1 MRASWR
7 ALRRGLAA
15 LCWLCVAAPRLA
27 EGVASEVASSEQVAS
42 GHTFAACRSR
52 GECERATWCWDEP
65 RRALLQVRDAWSH
78 ITVELKGPP
87 GGPPGFCLQAESS
100 DSSLRVSTLRWLVQ
114 GGGSVAEVEEQLRIK
129 SSQSADLIPWLLES
143 LWLRHRCLQ
152 QLTLSPF
159 GASCVRVVA
168 VDAGA
173 LPGPLHVAVRK
184 EGAQAMYPQALA
196 VGYFVIMVA
205 PLLSEQV
212 LFYYV
217 VGAVIGV
224 ALSVFLVSK
233 LVLRRVAPD
242 SNASWMAAVGLQ
254 TAFGAVAAS
263 RDYVQRALSY
273 YGDYVLWYLLAS
285 LLGSLAATHYMLR
298 GQAGAPSGPGRGVRE
313 IVRATIQ
320 LAGYALVLLHSSA
333 SLRWGLATA
342 LAVLTVLVLVPRALR
357 TTAVLLDWLRPN
369 RDVAKPVCFVAGGFI
384 SEEEY
389 NERKVLTTQ
398 AKTTELL
405 GSRRFHEWLLQ
416 NQHRIRLEPLEPH
429 EGAPQDEDDEMQ
441 DE

>member
-1 MRASWR
+1 MSAAWR
-7 ALRRGLAA
+7 ALWRGVAA
-15 LCWLCVAAPRLA
+15 LWWLGVAAPRLA
-27 EGVASEVASSEQVAS
+27 ADAASEVASSEQVAR
-42 GHTFAACRSR
+42 GHAFAACRSR
-52 GECERATWCWDEP
+52 GECEHATWCWDEP

-78 ITVELKGPP
+78 VVVELKGPP
-87 GGPPGFCLQAESS
+87 GFCLLAESS
-100 DSSLRVSTLRWLVQ
+100 DSSLRVSTLRWLAQ
-114 GGGSVAEVEEQLRIK
+114 GGGSVAEVEEQLLLK
-129 SSQSADLIPWLLES
+129 SSQSAGLLPWLLES
-143 LWLRHRCLQ
+143 LWLRHSCPQR
-152 QLTLSPF
+152 LTLSPF

-168 VDAGA
+168 VSGDAGA
-173 LPGPLHVAVRK
+173 YTVPLHVAVRK
-184 EGAQAMYPQALA
+184 ESAQAVYPQALA
-196 VGYFVIMVA
+196 LGYFVIMVA

-212 LFYYV
+212 LFYYL

-233 LVLRRVAPD
+233 LVLRRVAPE

-285 LLGSLAATHYMLR
+285 LLGSLAATHYLLR

-313 IVRATIQ
+313 IVRVTIQ

-333 SLRWGLATA
+333 SIRWGLATA
-342 LAVLTVLVLVPRALR
+342 LAVLVVLVLAPRTARTAAL
-357 TTAVLLDWLRPN
+357 LLDWLRPN
-369 RDVAKPVCFVAGGFI
+369 RDVARPVCFVAGGFI

-398 AKTTELL
+398 AKTTELM
-405 GSRRFHEWLLQ
+405 GSRKFHEWLLQ
-416 NQHRIRLEPLEPH
+416 NQHRIRLEPQEPQ
-429 EGAPQDEDDEMQ
+429 EDAAQDEDGEMQ
-441 DE
+441 GE